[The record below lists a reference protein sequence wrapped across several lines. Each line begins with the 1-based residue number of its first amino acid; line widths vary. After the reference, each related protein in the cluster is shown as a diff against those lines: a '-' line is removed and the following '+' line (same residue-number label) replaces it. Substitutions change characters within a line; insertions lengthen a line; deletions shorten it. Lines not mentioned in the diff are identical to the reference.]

1 MLKKIT
7 QFGKCR
13 VNILHQILFIY
24 DYSSKQIK
32 QVNIGSD
39 IVSGGGIIWYK
50 KAFIAFDFKKT
61 EKKCRNSS
69 LLIVKP
75 APIIDNNIKFCI
87 FANLYFY

>member
-32 QVNIGSD
+32 QVD
-39 IVSGGGIIWYK
+39 IRADIDFSGRKICCK
-50 KAFIAFDFKKT
+50 KAFITFDFKKT
-61 EKKCRNSS
+61 GKKCRNSS
-69 LLIVKP
+69 LLMVKP
-75 APIIDNNIKFCI
+75 VLIIDNNIKFCI
-87 FANLYFY
+87 FAYLYYY